1 MPENRRRKKRLF
13 LFAGTVVALILF
25 LVVLPNGWMAWRLN
39 QKLDGLRDAG
49 QPLNIADLAIQP
61 EPGQTDARQLL
72 DSITPALRSI
82 EAQLKPVI
90 ERESTDSLTADEV
103 ALIATTWTTYPR
115 IIPTLAEAADAP
127 AYGITLPAGMTG
139 TALSTYAINTTLN
152 HRTIARILS
161 LEAQRQM
168 ATGDPNGALAT
179 MVTLLKLCR
188 HFDNEPA
195 IMSYLV
201 SLACRSVAFNQ
212 LNTILRHSE
221 LSPESRKTLDA
232 ELAQHDLS
240 QTLHH
245 ALVTE
250 RVLGKANFQEFSTA
264 SIPPAVRA
272 VGLHWIIR
280 PYWLMQ
286 SSKYLD
292 YLDQEIEIAQLPV
305 NEMRAARK
313 KITPNQS
320 SMFVS
325 LLAPAIDRVQDA
337 TARSAVQLRAIQILN
352 ALEKQETPPEKFNPS
367 RLGLPAELF
376 VDPFN
381 GKPLQIQHLETGWLI
396 YAVGPDLKDDGGQ
409 ITDFT
414 DIGFGPLTDPEQRS
428 P

>member
-1 MPENRRRKKRLF
+1 
-13 LFAGTVVALILF
+13 
-25 LVVLPNGWMAWRLN
+25 
-39 QKLDGLRDAG
+39 
-49 QPLNIADLAIQP
+49 
-61 EPGQTDARQLL
+61 
-72 DSITPALRSI
+72 
-82 EAQLKPVI
+82 
-90 ERESTDSLTADEV
+90 
-103 ALIATTWTTYPR
+103 
-115 IIPTLAEAADAP
+115 
-127 AYGITLPAGMTG
+127 
-139 TALSTYAINTTLN
+139 
-152 HRTIARILS
+152 
-161 LEAQRQM
+161 M

-212 LNTILRHSE
+212 LNTIIRHSE

-232 ELAQHDLS
+232 ELARHDLS

-250 RVLGKANFQEFSTA
+250 RVLGKANFQDFSTA

-272 VGLHWIIR
+272 IGLHWIIR

-305 NEMRAARK
+305 NEMRIARE
-313 KITPNQS
+313 KIPPNQS

-325 LLAPAIDRVQDA
+325 LLAPAIDQVHDA

-352 ALEKQETPPEKFNPS
+352 ALEQQETPLEEFNPS